1 MRNKKIQ
8 KVYNLS
14 VELYYEVADDTMYRR
29 AHPGV
34 MGPAS
39 DEKFNPDYGTLMG
52 AIETLRQVAEKI
64 KNQNENAENKVG

>member
-14 VELYYEVADDTMYRR
+14 VELYYEIADDTMYRR

-34 MGPAS
+34 MGRAS
-39 DEKFNPDYGTLMG
+39 NDEKFNPDYGVLMG

-64 KNQNENAENKVG
+64 KNQ

>member
-8 KVYNLS
+8 KVYDLS
-14 VELYYEVADDTMYRR
+14 VKLYYEIADDTMCRR

-34 MGPAS
+34 MGRAS
-39 DEKFNPDYGTLMG
+39 NEENYNSDYYTLMG

-64 KNQNENAENKVG
+64 KDQK